1 MTSEKEKLAAKT
13 VDQLKAA
20 AKKVGA
26 NVVDPKSGKAKTKVQ
41 LINAIIMVQRLGK
54 AKKQIK
60 TLVKKQTD
68 KKTASAS
75 RQTKQRQRDIAKDI
89 DRKAEAPGKRI
100 SKTGK
105 VYYERRANRSDVP
118 PTMLG
123 SKNQIDYALLDEVI
137 IFAENDSKLYND
149 LMVNYLPNLQKKV
162 LAGKY
167 DPELAIKLLEYYYT
181 NYVRPYMKMPR
192 NYGVDTK
199 LNPEERKAFAKYFRD
214 KLYNEYGLKQL
225 AKKPKGAA
233 KDTTAVKKIKNTRAW
248 LTRN

>member
-1 MTSEKEKLAAKT
+1 MNTLKLPNFTNMKSEKEKLTAKS
-13 VDQLKAA
+13 VEQLKAA
-20 AKKVGA
+20 AKRLGGKLVTP
-26 NVVDPKSGKAKTKVQ
+26 DGKAKTKVQ
-41 LINAIIMVQRLGK
+41 LINTIVMKNRLAGK
-54 AKKQIK
+54 SMGGNTTTKKVTAKKTVAK
-60 TLVKKQTD
+60 TPIVKKANN
-68 KKTASAS
+68 KTTLG
-75 RQTKQRQRDIAKDI
+75 QKNTI
-89 DRKAEAPGKRI
+89 DRNLVE
-100 SKTGK
+100 
-105 VYYERRANRSDVP
+105 
-118 PTMLG
+118 
-123 SKNQIDYALLDEVI
+123 EVI

-233 KDTTAVKKIKNTRAW
+233 KDTKAVQFRKFTRES
-248 LTRN
+248 

>member
-1 MTSEKEKLAAKT
+1 MQNEKQKLALKT

-20 AKKVGA
+20 AKRVGA

-68 KKTASAS
+68 KKTAAAS
-75 RQTKQRQRDIAKDI
+75 RQTNQRQRDIAKDI
-89 DRKAEAPGKRI
+89 DKKAKAPGKRT

-123 SKNQIDYALLDEVI
+123 QKIQDYRAIENVR
-137 IFAENDSKLYND
+137 IFEAVYLGPTNVSGSRVKIND
-149 LMVNYLPNLQKKV
+149 LRFKESKTIPFNYKANSEGEVAAEYLNTLGIKIVAKGETQKGMALFTKNFE
-162 LAGKY
+162 KS
-167 DPELAIKLLEYYYT
+167 IK
-181 NYVRPYMKMPR
+181 
-192 NYGVDTK
+192 D
-199 LNPEERKAFAKYFRD
+199 KA
-214 KLYNEYGLKQL
+214 
-225 AKKPKGAA
+225 
-233 KDTTAVKKIKNTRAW
+233 
-248 LTRN
+248 